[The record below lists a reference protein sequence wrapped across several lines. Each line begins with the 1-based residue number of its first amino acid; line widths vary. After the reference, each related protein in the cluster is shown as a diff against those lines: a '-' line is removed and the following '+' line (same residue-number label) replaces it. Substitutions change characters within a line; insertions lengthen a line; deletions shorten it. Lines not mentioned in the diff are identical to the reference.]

1 MVAIT
6 ATNSATP
13 SLQAALGRAKLQ
25 QARQEADRAESNA
38 QNLRQQANAAEQEAR
53 TSQTRVRAIAGQ
65 IDKNGVKND
74 ASPRLND
81 SADVSTKNQNLVV
94 NRFDLYSATSDKRAP
109 IGNGV
114 QPDAA
119 KEPVINTQGQAT
131 GRIINIRA

>member
-13 SLQAALGRAKLQ
+13 TLQAALGRAKLQ
-25 QARQEADRAESNA
+25 QARQEADRAENTA
-38 QNLRQQANAAEQEAR
+38 QNLRQQANAAEQEAQS
-53 TSQTRVRAIAGQ
+53 SQTRVRALAGQ
-65 IDKNGVKND
+65 INKNGAETD
-74 ASPRLND
+74 ASPRLNN
-81 SADVSTKNQNLVV
+81 SAEISTKNQNLVV

-109 IGNGV
+109 IGNGF

-119 KEPVINTQGQAT
+119 REPVINTQGQAT

>member
-13 SLQAALGRAKLQ
+13 TLQAALGRAKLQ
-25 QARQEADRAESNA
+25 QARQEADQAESTA

-53 TSQTRVRAIAGQ
+53 SNQTRVRTIAGQ
-65 IDKNGVKND
+65 IEKNGAETDV
-74 ASPRLND
+74 SPRLNA
-81 SADVSTKNQNLVV
+81 SAEISTKNQNLMVD
-94 NRFDLYSATSDKRAP
+94 RFNLYSATNEKRAP
-109 IGNGV
+109 GGNGF

-119 KEPVINTQGQAT
+119 IEPVMNTQGQAT